1 MSWYNEYMKSVFIA
15 FIIVIILGVS
25 GFFGFQYLSSHQK
38 QPSTT
43 STESQNATLTGLLMP
58 GKGDDYSYILVTDG
72 KTVGIASQTVQLE
85 KFANKRVEITGS
97 FSGTTLYAYTV
108 TEK

>member
-1 MSWYNEYMKSVFIA
+1 MKSVFIA